1 VTRRQKNAQTEDPIN
16 LLLEH
21 GLAEGLPQVPEMLMN
36 TAMLKERRGHLR
48 TDLYER
54 SEGRNGY
61 ANGLKVRL

>member
-1 VTRRQKNAQTEDPIN
+1 
-16 LLLEH
+16 
-21 GLAEGLPQVPEMLMN
+21 MLMN
-36 TAMLKERRGHLR
+36 TAMLKERRGNLR

>member
-1 VTRRQKNAQTEDPIN
+1 
-16 LLLEH
+16 
-21 GLAEGLPQVPEMLMN
+21 MN